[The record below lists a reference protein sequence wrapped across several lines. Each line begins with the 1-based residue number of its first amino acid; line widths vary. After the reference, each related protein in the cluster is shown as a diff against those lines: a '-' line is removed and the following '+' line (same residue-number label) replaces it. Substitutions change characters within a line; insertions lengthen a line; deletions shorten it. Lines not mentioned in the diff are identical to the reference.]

1 MIFLITVFL
10 EMILKLRFFSNL
22 YPQMR
27 QKLSAILILVVFFS
41 LQYGKVASYLYC
53 KWQAEI
59 VQNKPDC
66 GCEDHLTSMFDHND
80 DDSSGNSLSKKTLT
94 EKLNEFTPKAMIETP
109 RIILSSSDGFTEYNS
124 ELSKSFIGTPFHPP
138 IV

>member
-1 MIFLITVFL
+1 
-10 EMILKLRFFSNL
+10 
-22 YPQMR
+22 MR
-27 QKLSAILILVVFFS
+27 RKFSAILILSVFLS
-41 LQYGKVASYLYC
+41 LQYGKIASYLYC
-53 KWQAEI
+53 KCQAEI

-80 DDSSGNSLSKKTLT
+80 DDSPGNSLSKKILT